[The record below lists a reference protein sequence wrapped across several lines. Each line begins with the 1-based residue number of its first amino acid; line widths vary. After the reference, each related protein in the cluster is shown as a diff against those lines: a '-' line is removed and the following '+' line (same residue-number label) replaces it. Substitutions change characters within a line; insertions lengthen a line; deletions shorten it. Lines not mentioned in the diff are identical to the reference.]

1 MCHANATGIQEARAG
16 VGVLVKP
23 VPRRELAGRWA
34 AFTHEKRRYS
44 SIDRASEMRPGTA
57 KLATE
62 RRSLECTANG
72 LTRLGEVDS
81 LTAHASNH
89 IPHGPGLRQC

>member
-1 MCHANATGIQEARAG
+1 M
-16 VGVLVKP
+16 LVKL

-34 AFTHEKRRYS
+34 AFIHKKRRYS
-44 SIDRASEMRPGTA
+44 SAGRVSEMRPGTA
-57 KLATE
+57 KLSTE
-62 RRSLECTANG
+62 RIWQRSLECTANG

-81 LTAHASNH
+81 LTPHPSNH